1 MDLSTREH
9 KEYYKYTKYNKTL
22 LFYVPNGPCL
32 FRAMTLET
40 KEPWTLEWIRSFNP
54 NDVLWDVGAN
64 IGIYSIYA
72 ALMMNTKVYAFEPE
86 AANYNVL
93 NENIR
98 INKIQHLVK
107 AYCIAISDQ
116 NNFGELSLS
125 KVETAASGH
134 QFGGRGN
141 VYKQGCISFSLDHLY
156 DLLPSPTHIK
166 IDVDGLEPLI
176 ISGGLNKLLPN
187 VKSIMIEVCDRKP
200 GRLSVKDTLIDLG
213 FKWHSDVAERS
224 THKRGRFKGVG
235 EHLFT
240 R

>member
-1 MDLSTREH
+1 MELSTKEH
-9 KEYYKYTKYNKTL
+9 KEYFVYIKNNKTI

-40 KEPWTLEWIRSFNP
+40 KEPWTLEWIDSFNSD
-54 NDVLWDVGAN
+54 DVLWDVGAN
-64 IGIYSIYA
+64 VGIYSIYA
-72 ALMMNTKVYAFEPE
+72 AALKGIKVYSFEPE

-98 INKIQHLVK
+98 VNKLDDKVK
-107 AYCIAISDQ
+107 AYCIAVSDT
-116 NNFGELSLS
+116 NNFSYLTLS
-125 KVETAASGH
+125 KIETASSGH
-134 QFGGRGN
+134 QFGGGAGAFR
-141 VYKQGCISFSLDHLY
+141 QGCLSLSLDHLY
-156 DLLPSPTHIK
+156 NILPPPNHIK

-176 ISGGLNKLLPN
+176 VSGGINKLLPS
-187 VKSIMIEVCDRKP
+187 VKSIMIELCDKKP
-200 GRLSVKDTLIDLG
+200 GRLSIKETLIGLG
-213 FKWHSDVAERS
+213 FTWHRDVAERS